1 MAIASFNDYSP
12 VKYTVIPDIHGR
24 PFWRDAVN
32 DVETVPVVFL
42 GDYLDPYPKDRVKWS
57 DALKGLNDI
66 VALKRRYPSQVTLL
80 LGNHDVHY
88 LPGYP
93 YFATSTRYNHDL
105 ADMIRNFFVKN
116 LDIFDVAK
124 VIPRK
129 DSRYPFLLTHAG
141 IRRSW
146 IAEMARI
153 AHPESPAVLK
163 FILELPEASGSAE
176 AMAKMLNDALHTDQ
190 PDLRAYLFNMLASIP
205 YSRGGHGSGS
215 CVWTDIADLHQ
226 NENDLLFGSIQLV
239 GHTRQFC
246 FNAFSIEMK
255 EPTNAYC
262 LDYGRAF
269 TLEPGTSPF
278 IKFKMESKHHF
289 YPSDLMAAPEFFIF
303 GLWLWNLDDTAKAEA
318 ESIIQDAVR
327 HDKVRI
333 YAPGAYYVNKGY
345 MSLFRKDG
353 DPDLNEWT
361 VRWYRNICRKLP
373 GMAPEDL
380 MSAIL
385 GYKLIDRYHLPK
397 YPRLRWLD

>member
-1 MAIASFNDYSP
+1 MRF
-12 VKYTVIPDIHGR
+12 TVIPDVHGR
-24 PFWRDAVN
+24 QFWRDAVN

-42 GDYLDPYPKDRVKWS
+42 GDYLDPYPEDMVRWS
-57 DALKGLNDI
+57 DAWKGLNDI

-93 YFATSTRYNHDL
+93 YFATSTRYNHDQ
-105 ADMIRNFFVKN
+105 ADMIRDFFMKN

-153 AHPESPAVLK
+153 AHPESPAVLD
-163 FILELPEASGSAE
+163 FILALPEVSGNAE
-176 AMAKMLNDALHTDQ
+176 AMAKLLNDALHTDKS
-190 PDLRAYLFNMLASIP
+190 DLRAYLFNMLASIP
-205 YSRGGHGSGS
+205 DSRGGRGSGS
-215 CVWTDIADLHQ
+215 CVWTDIEDLHR
-226 NENDLLFGSIQLV
+226 NENDLLFGCIQIV

-246 FNAFSIEMK
+246 FNAFSMEMK
-255 EPTNAYC
+255 EQTNAYC

-269 TLEPGTSPF
+269 TLEPGTATF
-278 IKFKMESKHHF
+278 LKFKMELKHHF
-289 YPSDLMAAPEFFIF
+289 YLSDLIVAPDYFIF
-303 GLWLWNLDDTAKAEA
+303 GLWLWNLDDNAKEEA
-318 ESIIQDAVR
+318 EIIIQDAVKR
-327 HDKVRI
+327 DKVRV
-333 YAPGAYYVNKGY
+333 YADGAYYVYKGH
-345 MSLFRKDG
+345 MSLFRDEG
-353 DPDLNEWT
+353 DPDLADWSI
-361 VRWYRNICRKLP
+361 RWYRRICRRLP

-397 YPRLRWLD
+397 YPRMRWSD